1 MRLLSSNRWG
11 DSIYG
16 KIHTNDGVN
25 KRGFVTDRLG
35 GSTDHH
41 SNRNMGEGMST
52 EQSLPRN
59 WESLHKFTDEELT
72 KAQVSNRKLRAEIR
86 SLRRKLE
93 DANRGAENNA
103 HALYHCSKRGHE
115 DAEKAHKLKQALTN
129 LLPFVITR
137 QHLLTEPVEFYLAVE
152 HARDVMK
159 EITQN

>member
-1 MRLLSSNRWG
+1 
-11 DSIYG
+11 
-16 KIHTNDGVN
+16 
-25 KRGFVTDRLG
+25 
-35 GSTDHH
+35 
-41 SNRNMGEGMST
+41 MSMA
-52 EQSLPRN
+52 QIQPRN
-59 WESLHKFTDEELT
+59 WEALYTQTRDEFG
-72 KAQVSNRKLRAEIR
+72 KKLAANKMLKAEIR